1 MIKGTFYRTES
12 GTIHQFRITGHAGA
26 GEYGEDIVCAA
37 VSALSI
43 NVINSVS
50 SLAGIE
56 MQVEADQ
63 ENGGFLEATIS
74 EDLTQEQKNVAQI
87 LLESLLLGLES
98 VQEDYQ
104 QYIQIKTIT
113 NH

>member
-1 MIKGTFYRTES
+1 MIKGTFFRTES
-12 GTIHQFRITGHAGA
+12 GTIHQFCITGHAGA
-26 GEYGEDIVCAA
+26 GKYGEDIVCAA
-37 VSALSI
+37 VSALTL
-43 NVINSVS
+43 NTINSVS
-50 SLAGIE
+50 SLADIE
-56 MQVEADQ
+56 MKVEMDQ

-74 EDLTQEQKNVAQI
+74 EGLTQEQKNVTQI

-98 VQEDYQ
+98 VQEQYQ

>member
-43 NVINSVS
+43 NAINSVS
-50 SLAGIE
+50 HLLA
-56 MQVEADQ
+56 
-63 ENGGFLEATIS
+63 LRCK
-74 EDLTQEQKNVAQI
+74 LR
-87 LLESLLLGLES
+87 
-98 VQEDYQ
+98 
-104 QYIQIKTIT
+104 QIKKMVVS
-113 NH
+113 

>member
-1 MIKGTFYRTES
+1 
-12 GTIHQFRITGHAGA
+12 
-26 GEYGEDIVCAA
+26 
-37 VSALSI
+37 
-43 NVINSVS
+43 
-50 SLAGIE
+50 

>member
-1 MIKGTFYRTES
+1 MIKGTFYRIES

-26 GEYGEDIVCAA
+26 GAYGEDVVCAA
-37 VSALSI
+37 VSALSL
-43 NVINSVS
+43 NAINSVA
-50 SLAGIE
+50 SLAGVK

-63 ENGGFLEATIS
+63 ENGGFLQATIS

-98 VQEDYQ
+98 IQEEYQ
-104 QYIQIKTIT
+104 QYIQVQTIT